1 MTKRIRIIGAGL
13 AGCEAAWQCAE
24 RGIEVELVEM
34 KPLRRTE
41 AQSSDRLGEL
51 VCSNSLRSRNPLNPI
66 GLIKDEMHRM
76 GSLIIDAAEAN
87 AVPAGDALA
96 VDREGFSAF
105 IEAALERHPKIER
118 RAEVVEKL
126 PDDLPT
132 IVSTGPLTA
141 TELAQDIGKYTKTER
156 LYFYDSIAPIIAG
169 DSINRDIVFAESRY
183 GKGDGDD
190 YLNCPMNKEEYEGF
204 VKALLAAE
212 YMPLHDFEKPKY
224 FQGCLPIEVVA
235 ATGID
240 TLRHG
245 AMKPVGLTDPRTGQE
260 PYAVVQLRREDI
272 HGQAFNLVGF
282 QTKMK
287 YPEQKKVFSMIPGL
301 ENAEF
306 LRLGAIHRNT
316 YLDSPAVL
324 DSQMR
329 LLELPNVRFAGQI
342 TGVEGY
348 VESAAHGLI
357 VGWMLSKELNG
368 ETFELPPI
376 GTALGALINHVTGGT
391 RIEGR
396 PHEPQNINWA
406 MFEPIKTKGS
416 KSMRKLQ
423 RVVHAL
429 ETFTNWAAAT
439 KEPVRAS
446 RVDLEKLETEVKS
459 RKPRRRQKRND
470 NPQPTS

>member
-1 MTKRIRIIGAGL
+1 MTKRVRIIGAGL

-41 AQSSDRLGEL
+41 AQNSDRLGEL

-66 GLIKDEMHRM
+66 GLIKDEMQRM

-96 VDREGFSAF
+96 VDREGFSEH
-105 IEAALERHPKIER
+105 IEKALEEHPRISRH
-118 RAEVVEKL
+118 AQVVEKL
-126 PDDLPT
+126 PSDLPT

-156 LYFYDSIAPIIAG
+156 LYFYDSIAPIISG

-190 YLNCPMNKEEYEGF
+190 YLNCPMTKEEYEAF
-204 VKALLAAE
+204 VEALLAAE

-235 ATGID
+235 GTGID

-245 AMKPVGLTDPRTGQE
+245 AMKPVGLTDPRTGEE

-287 YPEQKKVFSMIPGL
+287 YPEQRRVFSMIPGL

-316 YLDSPAVL
+316 YLDSPSVL
-324 DSQMR
+324 DPQMR
-329 LLELPNVRFAGQI
+329 LHDLPNVRFAGQI

-368 ETFELPPI
+368 ESVNLPPI

-416 KSMRKLQ
+416 KSMRKYQ

-429 ETFTNWAAAT
+429 SSFTAWAAESGESVGPT
-439 KEPVRAS
+439 
-446 RVDLEKLETEVKS
+446 RVDLQKLEADVKT
-459 RKPRRRQKRND
+459 RKPRRRQRSER
-470 NPQPTS
+470 PAQASS

>member
-1 MTKRIRIIGAGL
+1 MTKRVRIIGAGL
-13 AGCEAAWQCAE
+13 AGCEAAWQLAE
-24 RGIEVELVEM
+24 RGIDVDLVEM

-41 AQSSDRLGEL
+41 AQSTDRLGEL

-66 GLIKDEMHRM
+66 GLIKDEMQRM
-76 GSLIIDAAEAN
+76 GSLIITAAEAN

-96 VDREGFSAF
+96 VDRDGFSAY
-105 IEAALERHPKIER
+105 IENALEQHPKIER
-118 RAEVVEKL
+118 RAEIVEKL
-126 PDDLPT
+126 PSDMPT
-132 IVSTGPLTA
+132 VVSTGPLTA
-141 TELAQDIGKYTKTER
+141 TELAHDIVKYTKTER
-156 LYFYDSIAPIIAG
+156 LYCYDSIAPIIAG
-169 DSINRDIVFAESRY
+169 DSIDRDIVFAESRY

-190 YLNCPMNKEEYEGF
+190 YLNCPMNQEEYEAF
-204 VKALLAAE
+204 VEALLAAE

-224 FQGCLPIEVVA
+224 FQGCLPVEVVA

-260 PYAVVQLRREDI
+260 PYAVVQLRREDV
-272 HGQAFNLVGF
+272 HGQAWNLVGF

-287 YPEQKKVFSMIPGL
+287 YPEQRRVFSMIPGL

-316 YLDSPAVL
+316 YLDSPNVL
-324 DSQMR
+324 DSKMR
-329 LLELPNVRFAGQI
+329 LHDLPNIRFAGQI

-348 VESAAHGLI
+348 VESAAHGLV
-357 VGWMLSKELNG
+357 VGWMLGNELN
-368 ETFELPPI
+368 ECEVELPPI
-376 GTALGALINHVTGGT
+376 GTALGALINHVTGVT

-416 KSMRKLQ
+416 KSMRKFQ

-429 ETFTNWAAAT
+429 ESFDRWAQSSGET
-439 KEPVRAS
+439 VKPS
-446 RVDLEKLETEVKS
+446 RVDLDKVEADLKT
-459 RKPRRRQKRND
+459 RKPRRRSKT
-470 NPQPTS
+470 PSPAQPTS

>member
-1 MTKRIRIIGAGL
+1 MEHRVRIIGAGL

-24 RGIEVELVEM
+24 RGLQVELVEM
-34 KPLRRTE
+34 RPLRRTE
-41 AQSSDRLGEL
+41 AQTTDRLGEL

-66 GLIKDEMHRM
+66 GLIKDEMKRLH
-76 GSLIIDAAEAN
+76 SLIISAAEQS

-96 VDREGFSAF
+96 VDRDAFSSH
-105 IEAALERHPKIER
+105 IEEALEAHPNITRTNQIVTE
-118 RAEVVEKL
+118 L
-126 PDDLPT
+126 PTDIPT
-132 IVSTGPLTA
+132 IVSTGPLTGS
-141 TELAQDIGKYTKTER
+141 ELAADIAKYTETER
-156 LYFYDSIAPIIAG
+156 LYFYDSIAPILSG

-190 YLNCPMNKEEYEGF
+190 YLNCPMNKEEYEAF
-204 VKALLAAE
+204 VEALLHAE

-245 AMKPVGLTDPRTGQE
+245 AMKPVGLTDPRTGKE

-287 YPEQKKVFSMIPGL
+287 FPEQRRVFKMIPGL
-301 ENAEF
+301 EEAEF

-316 YLDSPAVL
+316 YLDSPNVL
-324 DSQMR
+324 DERMR
-329 LLELPNVRFAGQI
+329 LSKLPNVRFAGQI

-348 VESAAHGLI
+348 VESAAHGLL
-357 VGWMLSKELNG
+357 VGWMLSKELREDNH
-368 ETFELPPI
+368 ELPPI
-376 GTALGALINHVTGGT
+376 GTALGALLNHVTGGT

-406 MFEPIKTKGS
+406 MFEPIKTKGA
-416 KSMRKLQ
+416 KSFRKLQ
-423 RVVHAL
+423 RVTHAL
-429 ETFTNWAAAT
+429 QVFTDWAGRVGEDVGPT
-439 KEPVRAS
+439 G
-446 RVDLEKLETEVKS
+446 VDLEQLQQDLQN
-459 RKPRRRQKRND
+459 RKPRRKSR
-470 NPQPTS
+470 PQVQA